1 MTNKTVK
8 REGIVHI
15 TPDGKIAPVK
25 FSVSSDLHFDF
36 PRGGF
41 GGHVDDE
48 PFVIPV
54 QREFKEERRVF
65 LPQ

>member
-8 REGIVHI
+8 REGVVHI
-15 TPDGKIAPVK
+15 APDGKIASVK
-25 FSVSSDLHFDF
+25 ITVASDLHFDF

-48 PFVIPV
+48 TFVMPV

-65 LPQ
+65 L